1 MREARNRFTSLLSRG
16 WWRDV
21 AALGAGAALPLA
33 FAPFHVA
40 AVCVAS
46 MAVLYGVWLRA
57 SPARALW
64 RGFLFGIGLF
74 GVGVTWIYVS
84 IHDFGHVAQGVSI
97 FITVLFVVVLSLF
110 PALAGLTARRLVS
123 GRGSGAGDA
132 AALLLIF
139 PAVWVL
145 FEWIRGWFL
154 TGFPWLALGY
164 SQIDTPLA
172 GLAPVLGVYG
182 VSLAAA
188 WSAGAA
194 VYVIGTGGWRRRALG
209 LTALA
214 GLWLVG
220 GALGAVAWTHPT
232 GKTLRVSLVQ
242 GDLPQDIKW
251 LESMRGPTIDLYE
264 RLTRKHWDSDLIVWP
279 ETAIP
284 AFLRE
289 VQSDVDTLAAK
300 ARAHHTD
307 LLVGLVTL
315 NRASGRYYNTL
326 MQIGDR
332 TAFYYKHHLVPFTEY
347 LPMRETLGGLI
358 KFLDV
363 PMSNFAAGPPVQPP
377 MEVDGEKIGVS
388 ICYEDAFGEEVIRT
402 MPDATLLVNVSND
415 AWFGRSIAPPQHLQ
429 IARMRAVET
438 GRPMLRDTN
447 TGISAIISADGR
459 VRAKAPQ
466 FTVDVLTA
474 DVQPMAGMTP
484 YSRMGN
490 AAVLV
495 LLVAM
500 LASTRLARRRARD
513 SVPGLP

>member
-1 MREARNRFTSLLSRG
+1 MADACNTLVRLLTRG

-21 AALGAGAALPLA
+21 AALAAGAVLPLA
-33 FAPFHVA
+33 FAPFH
-40 AVCVAS
+40 
-46 MAVLYGVWLRA
+46 MAVLCPAAVAVLYALWLRA

-64 RGFLFGIGLF
+64 RGYLFGVGLF

-84 IHDFGHVAQGVSI
+84 IHVFGHVAEALSV
-97 FITVLFVVVLSLF
+97 FITVLFVAVLSLF
-110 PALAGLTARRLVS
+110 PALAGLTARRLLR
-123 GRGSGAGDA
+123 GRGDA
-132 AALLLIF
+132 LALLLVF

-145 FEWIRGWFL
+145 FEWTRGWFL

-164 SQIDTPLA
+164 SQIDTPLV

-188 WSAGAA
+188 WSAGAL
-194 VYVIGTGGWRRRALG
+194 VYVIRAGGWRRRAGWLA
-209 LTALA
+209 ALA
-214 GLWLVG
+214 GLWLLG
-220 GALGAVAWTHPT
+220 GGLETVAWTQPT

-251 LESMRGPTIDLYE
+251 LQSMRGPTIDLYE
-264 RLTRKHWDSDLIVWP
+264 RLTRRHWGSDLIVWP

-284 AFLRE
+284 AFLQE
-289 VQSDVDTLAAK
+289 VRPEVDALAEK
-300 ARAHHTD
+300 ARAHHSD

-315 NRASGRYYNTL
+315 NKTSGRYYNTV
-326 MQIGDR
+326 MEIGDR

-358 KFLDV
+358 KFLNV

-388 ICYEDAFGEEVIRT
+388 ICYEDAFGEEVIRSL
-402 MPDATLLVNVSND
+402 PDATVLVNVSND

-447 TGISAIISADGR
+447 TGISAVIAPDGR

-466 FTVDVLTA
+466 FKVDVLTA
-474 DVQPMAGMTP
+474 DVQPMTGMTP
-484 YSRMGN
+484 YARLGN
-490 AAVLV
+490 AGVLV
-495 LLVAM
+495 LVAAM
-500 LASTRLARRRARD
+500 LGSALWGRRRARRP
-513 SVPGLP
+513 VPARLL